1 MAGDLL
7 SIWLVQTRHTAETG
21 RWQQLGQRRQILL
34 QPRGCRV
41 DDVGHPAGQCQLIP
55 GNRLGTE
62 HRVIDAPQPHA
73 DDQDHRQ
80 AQRLHDRRKTF
91 LRVERHAPAACTFHQ
106 GEIGLPRQ
114 NRPYHLNQT
123 LGAQLDTG
131 FASGDMRRD
140 SRREGERLTVA

>member
-1 MAGDLL
+1 MLA
-7 SIWLVQTRHTAETG
+7 T
-21 RWQQLGQRRQILL
+21 
-34 QPRGCRV
+34 QPASA
-41 DDVGHPAGQCQLIP
+41 HP

-123 LGAQLDTG
+123 LGAQLDT
-131 FASGDMRRD
+131 ASRAAICGAIA
-140 SRREGERLTVA
+140 GTKANGLTVA